1 VSQKERPAEPAP
13 QEQPPL
19 RFTGPARSYLLRNE
33 TPTRLTIRLDGSP
46 NAPSAIVLPPLAETE
61 LYIQGEARAGE
72 ALAPLIDHNAVAFR
86 ELAKGEKVDWSGLPG
101 LLFGGFMIYAIAG
114 NVALEKNP
122 GAESI
127 VWFWIPLALVIAATG
142 GLAVFGFGWSN
153 VRLVATQV
161 MTLLL
166 VLLTVLGLT
175 AGTIVYF
182 GDGLRMLDGV
192 ALRDASQAPSV
203 ELLGRALQFALISI
217 ASLFPALLYFLF
229 DRYRLGTLRE
239 SFEQSIFRLD
249 PNVKTLA
256 DVRAKYG
263 RQLDEVYGHD
273 PLSARGRHLRGTRW
287 PIWVCT
293 LVVTL
298 GWIVTVQPIGTEA
311 GATSL
316 LAFLAPEASPVAFAF
331 LGAYYF
337 AATSLLRRYTRGDL
351 RPKAYSHVVVR
362 IFIALIFAWVLEA
375 LFGPSPYVLA
385 LSFLVGV
392 VPDTFWTAFNETARN
407 QVLGKISRSLEQKNP
422 LTSLEGI
429 DLYDRARLTE
439 EGVTN
444 VESLAHHDLIDLIL
458 ATRIPIARLVDWLD
472 QAVLYLHVSE
482 DHLESADGADSAGQ
496 PGKSLY
502 ECLRLCGIRTATDFM
517 DTYKS
522 ACGADGNAALFSG
535 LQAMGSFPPGVFNA
549 VYEAMQDDEWI
560 EALRHWRKHVKI
572 QEGSLNLRVHD
583 RIALTARSVGPS
595 AAASP
600 N

>member
-1 VSQKERPAEPAP
+1 V
-13 QEQPPL
+13 
-19 RFTGPARSYLLRNE
+19 
-33 TPTRLTIRLDGSP
+33 
-46 NAPSAIVLPPLAETE
+46 
-61 LYIQGEARAGE
+61 
-72 ALAPLIDHNAVAFR
+72 
-86 ELAKGEKVDWSGLPG
+86 PG
-101 LLFGGFMIYAIAG
+101 LLFGGLIAYMIVGGMILESHP
-114 NVALEKNP
+114 ALK
-122 GAESI
+122 SFVW
-127 VWFWIPLALVIAATG
+127 VWFPLILLVAAIG
-142 GLAVFGFGWSN
+142 GLAVLGFGWSN
-153 VRLVATQV
+153 VRLVTTQA

-175 AGTIVYF
+175 GATIVYF
-182 GDGLRMLDGV
+182 GDGLRMLDRIATLKDPSG
-192 ALRDASQAPSV
+192 APPIEV
-203 ELLGRALQFALISI
+203 LGRALQFALISI

-239 SFEQSIFRLD
+239 SFEQNIFRLD
-249 PNVKTLA
+249 PNVQTLA

-263 RQLDEVYGHD
+263 QQLDEVYGHD
-273 PLSARGRHLRGTRW
+273 PLSARGRHLKGTRW

-311 GATSL
+311 GATFL
-316 LAFLAPEASPVAFAF
+316 LAFLTPEASPVAFAF

-362 IFIALIFAWVLEA
+362 IFIAIIFAWVLEA
-375 LFGPSPYVLA
+375 LFGRNSSVLA

-407 QVLGKISRSLEQKNP
+407 QVLRKISRSLEEKNP

-472 QAVLYLHVSE
+472 QAVLYLHVSGGAPWAA
-482 DHLESADGADSAGQ
+482 ADADAAGE
-496 PGKSLY
+496 PGKSPY
-502 ECLRLCGIRTATDFM
+502 EWLRLCGIRTATDFM
-517 DTYKS
+517 DTYKP
-522 ACGADGNAALFSG
+522 ACGVRKNAGVFER
-535 LQAMGSFPPGVFNA
+535 LQAMGRLPSGFFDV
-549 VYEAMQDDEWI
+549 VYDAMEDDEWI
-560 EALRHWRKHVKI
+560 EALRHWRDHVGVK
-572 QEGSLNLRVHD
+572 ETSLPLAVPESIVVTIPD
-583 RIALTARSVGPS
+583 AREFAVGVRR
-595 AAASP
+595 
-600 N
+600 